1 VTLAHEVAH
10 FLGLDEDEL
19 YLRGL
24 D

>member
-1 VTLAHEVAH
+1 VTLVHEVGQ